1 MQIDELTTYNLLRIM
16 KKNTKR
22 CVDIVL
28 LNNENKILMLQRKDS
43 DELFPSKWCL
53 PGGHVD
59 DGEDLFAAACREL
72 DEETG
77 IYAEKLIKV
86 GTYNFENGYT
96 TTLFIGLESEG
107 CFEMS
112 KIQLSILEHQ
122 KSDWVLLSDA
132 LQLDLAGDL
141 KDMLNELLIKPT
153 KGQ

>member
-1 MQIDELTTYNLLRIM
+1 MQNDELTTYNLLRIM

-77 IYAEKLIKV
+77 IYAEKLVKV

-107 CFEMS
+107 CFEMT

>member
-1 MQIDELTTYNLLRIM
+1 MQNDELTTYNLLRIM

-77 IYAEKLIKV
+77 IYAEKLVKV

>member
-1 MQIDELTTYNLLRIM
+1 M

-77 IYAEKLIKV
+77 IYAEKLVKV

-132 LQLDLAGDL
+132 LQSDLAGDL

>member
-1 MQIDELTTYNLLRIM
+1 M

-59 DGEDLFAAACREL
+59 DGEDLFSAACREL

-77 IYAEKLIKV
+77 IYAEKLVKV

>member
-1 MQIDELTTYNLLRIM
+1 MQNDELTTYNLLRIM

-141 KDMLNELLIKPT
+141 KDMLNELLIEPT

>member
-1 MQIDELTTYNLLRIM
+1 MQNDELTTYNLLRIM

-77 IYAEKLIKV
+77 IYAEKLVKV

-141 KDMLNELLIKPT
+141 KDILNELLIKPT

>member
-1 MQIDELTTYNLLRIM
+1 M

-59 DGEDLFAAACREL
+59 DGEDLFAAACHEL

-77 IYAEKLIKV
+77 IYAEKLVKV
-86 GTYNFENGYT
+86 GTYNF
-96 TTLFIGLESEG
+96 
-107 CFEMS
+107 
-112 KIQLSILEHQ
+112 
-122 KSDWVLLSDA
+122 
-132 LQLDLAGDL
+132 
-141 KDMLNELLIKPT
+141 
-153 KGQ
+153 

>member
-1 MQIDELTTYNLLRIM
+1 M

-77 IYAEKLIKV
+77 IYAEKLVKV

-141 KDMLNELLIKPT
+141 KDMLNELLIKPIKPT

>member
-1 MQIDELTTYNLLRIM
+1 M

-77 IYAEKLIKV
+77 IYAEKLVKV
-86 GTYNFENGYT
+86 GTYNFKNGYT

>member
-1 MQIDELTTYNLLRIM
+1 MQNDELTTDKYNIM

-77 IYAEKLIKV
+77 IYAEKLVKV

>member
-1 MQIDELTTYNLLRIM
+1 M

-28 LNNENKILMLQRKDS
+28 LNDENKILMLQRKDS
-43 DELFPSKWCL
+43 DELFPSKQCL

-77 IYAEKLIKV
+77 IYAEKLVKV

-141 KDMLNELLIKPT
+141 KDMLNELLIKPIKPT

>member
-1 MQIDELTTYNLLRIM
+1 M

-77 IYAEKLIKV
+77 IYAEKLVKV
-86 GTYNFENGYT
+86 CTYNFENGFT

-141 KDMLNELLIKPT
+141 KDMLNELLIKPIKPT

>member
-1 MQIDELTTYNLLRIM
+1 
-16 KKNTKR
+16 
-22 CVDIVL
+22 
-28 LNNENKILMLQRKDS
+28 MLQRKDS

-59 DGEDLFAAACREL
+59 DGKDLFAAACREL

-77 IYAEKLIKV
+77 IYAEKLVKV

-122 KSDWVLLSDA
+122 KFDWVLLSDA

-141 KDMLNELLIKPT
+141 KDMLNELLIKPIKPT